1 MTHSGNRNR
10 TIGILLVVSCMMLL
24 LPVPEGM
31 KPEAHRLISV
41 TLLMAGLWVT
51 QAIPMAATSMI
62 PLGVFPFLGIM
73 PADLVSKAYVNDT
86 LFLYLGGMIIALGIE
101 RWQLHRRLALN
112 LVAVVGVSPKRL
124 VLGFLVTT
132 AGLSMWI
139 SNTACTLLMLPIAVA
154 MMKTLDDD
162 AAVGSDV
169 PAGVRRSDQLTVPL
183 LLAISYASSL
193 GGMSTI
199 VGTPTNNAAVG
210 IYRDQLPDAAEIT
223 VAEWI
228 MAVGPISLIYL
239 AVTWFVLTRGL
250 PGSGVA
256 DRVLRAELRKL
267 LRGLGPA
274 TVAERRMLLM
284 FGITGLM
291 WVCRR
296 PLTIGATT
304 VIPGWLDWYTAAFN
318 YLNGIR
324 GIPTTPFS
332 ASDTISDSSVAMLMA
347 VVLFILPSGMPDNHG
362 NTPKLMDWSTAS
374 RLPWDMI
381 LMFGGGFALAEAFR
395 ATDLSAWLG
404 DALQQPLQQMPPWFV
419 IATLCSLM
427 TFLTE
432 FTSNVAT
439 VSTLMPTLL
448 AMSGPLGI
456 DARMIF
462 IPAAL
467 AASCAFMMP
476 IATPPNAIVFG
487 TGRVPIRQM
496 ISYGL
501 GLNLVGIPLLTAG
514 AFWFIGPA
522 FGISDPAKASAMVDS
537 VPGFSTGTTEST
549 LTLSKND

>member
-1 MTHSGNRNR
+1 MTHSRNRNR
-10 TIGILLVVSCMMLL
+10 AIAFLLVASCMVLL
-24 LPVPEGM
+24 LPIPQGM

-51 QAIPMAATSMI
+51 QAIPMAATSLI
-62 PLGVFPFLGIM
+62 PLGAFPFLGIM

-86 LFLYLGGMIIALGIE
+86 LFLYLGGMIIALGFE

-112 LVAVVGVSPKRL
+112 LVAVVGVSPRRL

-132 AGLSMWI
+132 GGLSMWI
-139 SNTACTLLMLPIAVA
+139 SNTACTLLMLPIAIA

-162 AAVGSDV
+162 TAVDSGG
-169 PAGVRRSDQLTVPL
+169 PTGVRRSDQLAVPL

-193 GGMSTI
+193 GGMSTL

-210 IYRDQLPDAAEIT
+210 IYRDQLPDAAAIT
-223 VAEWI
+223 VAQWI

-256 DRVLRAELRKL
+256 DRILQVELRKL
-267 LRGLGPA
+267 LQGLGPA
-274 TVAERRMLLM
+274 TVAERRMLLV
-284 FGITGLM
+284 FGITGLL

-296 PLTIGATT
+296 PLSTGAWTL
-304 VIPGWLDWYTAAFN
+304 IPGWLDWYAATFD

-324 GIPTTPFS
+324 GIPTVPF
-332 ASDTISDSSVAMLMA
+332 AAFETISDSSVAMLMA
-347 VVLFILPSGMPDNHG
+347 VILFILPSGMPDEHG
-362 NTPKLMDWSTAS
+362 ETPKLMDWSTAS

-395 ATDLSAWLG
+395 ATDLSGWLG
-404 DALQQPLQQMPPWFV
+404 NALQQPLQQLPPWIV
-419 IATLCSLM
+419 IATLCGLM

-456 DARMIF
+456 DARLIF

-522 FGISDPAKASAMVDS
+522 FGISDSASVSAAIDPVSASETDS
-537 VPGFSTGTTEST
+537 AEST
-549 LTLSKND
+549 F